1 MNILLQRVIQ
11 RIVRTGNLK
20 VTGPSGTTHEFGDG
34 TGAPVHML
42 IKTRRAERAITFD
55 ALLALPEAYM
65 DGDVDLIEGD
75 VLGLL
80 KQVYENLGPSA
91 TIEGTWLKA
100 LEGLRYAFRRLY
112 QVNTAARAKRN
123 VQHHYDLSG
132 ELYRL
137 FLDEDMQYSCA
148 YFEHPDMT
156 LEEAQL
162 AKKRHIAAKL

>member
-1 MNILLQRVIQ
+1 
-11 RIVRTGNLK
+11 
-20 VTGPSGTTHEFGDG
+20 
-34 TGAPVHML
+34 
-42 IKTRRAERAITFD
+42 
-55 ALLALPEAYM
+55 M

-137 FLDEDMQYSCA
+137 FLDEDTVYSA
-148 YFEHPDMT
+148 TASGSMPAWSMT
-156 LEEAQL
+156 RTWSLVIRVPGMLGSTEPEAPCTSSCPSGFSMKSL
-162 AKKRHIAAKL
+162 NSAAAAGCSADDGMNP